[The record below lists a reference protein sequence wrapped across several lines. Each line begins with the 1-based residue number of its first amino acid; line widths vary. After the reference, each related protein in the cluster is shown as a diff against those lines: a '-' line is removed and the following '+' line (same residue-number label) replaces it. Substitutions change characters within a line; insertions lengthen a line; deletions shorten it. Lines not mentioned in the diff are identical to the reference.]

1 MLYTERRWC
10 REHWGDNVTAPVRS
24 ATNEAVY
31 ATVTYA
37 DVFDL
42 PIHLGHLHR
51 NLIGASLSLVETS
64 MAVDDLV
71 SQDRLRRN
79 DDAIYLAQR
88 DEVLDLFAERQPRVE
103 QLWQDAE
110 QWGERLGRLPLVRM
124 VAVMGE
130 LAIGRCPDDDSIDFF
145 IVVRPRR
152 LWLARRLINKICD
165 EAARAG
171 VTLCP
176 TYVASTRALDMEER
190 SIFVALEL
198 AQMAV
203 IVGDDVCRTVR
214 RSNSWITELLPNAT
228 IEGNRSHLSALEPSR
243 RQRWLEWFLLLP
255 PFRLFEAWERSRSVR
270 EFRRESS
277 ARGEDNHAVTFS
289 TERYAGHLA
298 RTAARVEAAWQARL
312 HRP

>member
-1 MLYTERRWC
+1 M
-10 REHWGDNVTAPVRS
+10 TAPVRS

-42 PIHLGHLHR
+42 PIQLGHLHR

-71 SQDRLRRN
+71 SQDRLRRRE
-79 DDAIYLAQR
+79 DAIFLAER
-88 DEVLDLFAERQPRVE
+88 SDVLELFADQRPQVER
-103 QLWQDAE
+103 LWKDAE
-110 QWGERLGRLPLVRM
+110 DWGQRIGRLPLVRM

-130 LAIGRCPDDDSIDFF
+130 LAIGSCPDDNTIDFF

-152 LWLARRLINKICD
+152 LWLARRLINKVCD
-165 EAARAG
+165 EAARAD
-171 VTLCP
+171 VLLCP

-214 RSNSWITELLPNAT
+214 RSNSWITELLPNTT
-228 IEGNRSHLSALEPSR
+228 IEGNRNHLSALEPSR
-243 RQRWLEWFLLLP
+243 RQRWLEWLLLLP
-255 PFRLFEAWERSRSVR
+255 PFRFVEAWERSRSVR

-277 ARGEDNHAVTFS
+277 ARGGDGGDAVGFS
-289 TERYAGHLA
+289 TERYTGHLA

-312 HRP
+312 SSS